1 LRSRERGAN
10 IIVTDDR
17 HKNQKESEI
26 NMDKY
31 THEQGSTS
39 AKQPANFLT
48 GVLLGGVAGAV
59 TALLFAPQSGQETRQ
74 QIQQKAAEL
83 RDQTT
88 STVENTFT
96 QVQSKASQL
105 KADLGEKA
113 TNLKHDL
120 GEKATNLKQQGQDVL
135 VEQLSAATKKIQ
147 GK

>member
-1 LRSRERGAN
+1 
-10 IIVTDDR
+10 
-17 HKNQKESEI
+17 
-26 NMDKY
+26 MDKY
-31 THEQGSTS
+31 THEHETNT
-39 AKQPANFLT
+39 KHPANFLT

-74 QIQQKAAEL
+74 QIQQKAVEL

-88 STVENTFT
+88 STVENTVA

-113 TNLKHDL
+113 TNLKHDI
-120 GEKATNLKQQGQDVL
+120 GEKATSLKQQGQDVL

>member
-1 LRSRERGAN
+1 
-10 IIVTDDR
+10 
-17 HKNQKESEI
+17 
-26 NMDKY
+26 MDTY
-31 THEQGSTS
+31 IHEQESNT
-39 AKQPANFLT
+39 KRPANFLT
-48 GVLLGGVAGAV
+48 GMLLGGVAGAV
-59 TALLFAPQSGQETRQ
+59 TALLFAPQSGEETRQ

-88 STVENTFT
+88 ATVENTVA

-113 TNLKHDL
+113 THI
-120 GEKATNLKQQGQDVL
+120 KQQGQEVL

>member
-1 LRSRERGAN
+1 
-10 IIVTDDR
+10 
-17 HKNQKESEI
+17 
-26 NMDKY
+26 MDKY
-31 THEQGSTS
+31 THEQGFTS

-113 TNLKHDL
+113 TNLK
-120 GEKATNLKQQGQDVL
+120 QQGQDVL
-135 VEQLSAATKKIQ
+135 VEQLSAATKKFRANS
-147 GK
+147 

>member
-1 LRSRERGAN
+1 
-10 IIVTDDR
+10 
-17 HKNQKESEI
+17 
-26 NMDKY
+26 MDKY
-31 THEQGSTS
+31 THEQESST
-39 AKQPANFLT
+39 KHPATFLT
-48 GVLLGGVAGAV
+48 GVLVGGVAGAV

-88 STVENTFT
+88 STVENKVA

-105 KADLGEKA
+105 KADIGEKA
-113 TNLKHDL
+113 MY
-120 GEKATNLKQQGQDVL
+120 LKQHGQDVL